1 MAAIDAHDGTFL
13 GGGDVGVG
21 VDRSLLSEAG
31 SDAAS
36 AAVGSPDAQAE
47 AEASAAP
54 CDAEP
59 ASEAT
64 SPPAPSPVPFSPP
77 QSARGRPLAAPERV
91 SAAAASSAASLG
103 PCPSTL
109 AGLAL
114 RPGDDTAAV
123 PFGKASRRASALDAS
138 VAAGEPACRCKLW
151 AAAAAAAAASR
162 GNASSSPTS
171 LSSGGGWV
179 PVQARLTSTFSEQRA
194 FFASDDE
201 LLGLVRAG
209 GASLRRI
216 PCIAVQGGNDIICP
230 PSTAYELHEAWPEME
245 LRVVPAGGHSHYDSG
260 LMAELLR
267 ATDAIRDRRHS
278 DTQAEADS

>member
-1 MAAIDAHDGTFL
+1 VELPEAAVRTALSEDGFSAHIACAL
-13 GGGDVGVG
+13 SQQAALPMPPRAGVG
-21 VDRSLLSEAG
+21 GAVDRARQFYQRAIEAHVPG
-31 SDAAS
+31 
-36 AAVGSPDAQAE
+36 G
-47 AEASAAP
+47 
-54 CDAEP
+54 
-59 ASEAT
+59 ASEDGLT
-64 SPPAPSPVPFSPP
+64 
-77 QSARGRPLAAPERV
+77 PLSDV
-91 SAAAASSAASLG
+91 
-103 PCPSTL
+103 
-109 AGLAL
+109 
-114 RPGDDTAAV
+114 
-123 PFGKASRRASALDAS
+123 
-138 VAAGEPACRCKLW
+138 